1 MKYNLKREYIKE
13 IYQII
18 LEKEKVNFF
27 LKMAIYMM
35 EILKMILFKEKESI
49 NIMINIHLV
58 NLKENGKIIKKKKEL

>member
-18 LEKEKVNFF
+18 LEKEKVYLF
-27 LKMAIYMM
+27 LKM
-35 EILKMILFKEKESI
+35 EIHMKEIFIMILFKEKESI